1 VPINRRVSGNPA
13 SRTHVPAGDGELPA
27 DEGLN
32 GATVSKLPARSV
44 RRIGD
49 VIVDSGFAD
58 RDVVEEAV
66 EKGRQSGQPTGRVLL
81 ERGELSP
88 EQLARS
94 VADRYGLDYLDLSV
108 FDVDMGAVNLISA
121 AAVRRY
127 EAIPVAFTD
136 ERTLLVAMA
145 HPANVLA
152 LDDIA
157 MMTGLDVRRAV
168 TTPED
173 IQGLLAQLGR
183 LDTAVQEEDD
193 LEDEY
198 EGADQVTELRESAAD
213 APVIKLVHS
222 IVAAAVDRGASDI
235 HFDPQG
241 GQLRVRIRVDGMVHD
256 STTVPRKMVAGV
268 ISRVKIMADLN
279 IAERR
284 LPQDGRVGLMVD
296 GRHVDIRVV
305 TLPLVGGES
314 IVMRILDKS
323 TVSIE
328 LDRLGLED
336 EGRERFR
343 RAIGQAYG
351 AVLVTGPTGS
361 GKTTTLY
368 AALNEINTPD
378 KTIITIED
386 PVEYQLNG
394 IKQVQVNPKTGLS
407 FATGLRSMVRADPN
421 VIMVGEIRDRETAQI
436 AIDSALTGHLVLS
449 TLHTNDAP
457 TALTR
462 LVEMGIP
469 PFLVASAI
477 DCVVGQRLAR
487 TFCQFCKVEAVIP
500 AAVLREHGWKTVRKD
515 LAAFEPGGCSR
526 CAGTGYKGRT
536 GLYEVMR
543 VSDEIRRLILA
554 GDSADA
560 IAAVAVKQGMKRMRD
575 DGLEKVKQG
584 VTSIAEVMR
593 VAGSA

>member
-1 VPINRRVSGNPA
+1 MSGTPA
-13 SRTHVPAGDGELPA
+13 STTAAPISNGNGRAAAAGEIRA
-27 DEGLN
+27 I
-32 GATVSKLPARSV
+32 

-49 VIVDSGFAD
+49 VIVELGFAE
-58 RDVVEEAV
+58 REIVEAAVKEAR
-66 EKGRQSGQPTGRVLL
+66 EQGTLTGRVLV
-81 ERGELSP
+81 ERGVLTP

-94 VADRYGLDYLDLSV
+94 VAARYGVEYIDLNE
-108 FDVDMGAVNLISA
+108 FNVDMGAATLISPGSA
-121 AAVRRY
+121 RRY
-127 EAIPVAFTD
+127 EAIPVAFAD
-136 ERTLLVAMA
+136 ERTLVVAMA

-168 TTPED
+168 TTSED
-173 IQGLLAQLGR
+173 IQALLSQIGR
-183 LDTAVQEEDD
+183 LDSAVQEDD
-193 LEDEY
+193 ELEE
-198 EGADQVTELRESAAD
+198 EFNGPDQVTELRESAGD

-222 IVAAAVDRGASDI
+222 IVAEAVDRGASDI
-235 HFDPQG
+235 HFDPVAG
-241 GQLRVRIRVDGMVHD
+241 GQLRVRLRVDGMVHD
-256 STTVPRKMVAGV
+256 STTVPRKMVPGV
-268 ISRVKIMADLN
+268 ISRVKIMANLN
-279 IAERR
+279 ISERR
-284 LPQDGRVGLMVD
+284 LPQDGRVGLSVD

-305 TLPLVGGES
+305 TLPLVAGES
-314 IVMRILDKS
+314 MVMRILDRS
-323 TVSIE
+323 SVSIE
-328 LDRLGLED
+328 LDKLGLLSDARERLGE
-336 EGRERFR
+336 
-343 RAIGQAYG
+343 AIGQAYG

-368 AALNEINTPD
+368 ASLNEINTPD

-386 PVEYQLNG
+386 PVEYQLDG
-394 IKQVQVNPKTGLS
+394 VKQVQVNPKTGLT

-487 TFCQFCKVEAVIP
+487 TFCQYCRKETVIP
-500 AAVLREHGWKTVRKD
+500 AAVARQNGFKNVRTNIQ
-515 LAAFEPGGCSR
+515 AFEPGGCPR
-526 CAGTGYKGRT
+526 CGGTGYKGRV

-543 VSDEIRRLILA
+543 VTDEIRSLVLA
-554 GDSADA
+554 GESADA
-560 IAAVAVKQGMKRMRD
+560 IAAVAVKQGMRRMRD
-575 DGLEKVKQG
+575 DGLEKVKDG
-584 VTSIAEVMR
+584 ITSIAEVTR
-593 VAGSA
+593 VTGTL

>member
-1 VPINRRVSGNPA
+1 VSGNPA
-13 SRTHVPAGDGELPA
+13 SDASLPALNGDGESIDA
-27 DEGLN
+27 LN
-32 GATVSKLPARSV
+32 REVEAARLERPL

-49 VIVDSGFAD
+49 VIVDLGFAE
-58 RDVVEEAV
+58 RELVEAAVEEARD
-66 EKGRQSGQPTGRVLL
+66 KGMPTGRVLL
-81 ERGELSP
+81 DRGVLSP

-94 VADRYGLDYLDLSV
+94 VAERYGLDYVDLNEIN
-108 FDVDMGAVNLISA
+108 VDMGAANLISPA
-121 AAVRRY
+121 AARRY
-127 EAIPVAFTD
+127 EAIPVAFVD
-136 ERTLLVAMA
+136 QRTLLVAMA

-168 TTPED
+168 TTGED
-173 IQGLLAQLGR
+173 IQGVIAQLGR
-183 LDTAVQEEDD
+183 LDAAVQEQEEIEENFD
-193 LEDEY
+193 
-198 EGADQVTELRESAAD
+198 GPDQITELRESADD
-213 APVIKLVHS
+213 APIVKLVNS
-222 IVAAAVDRGASDI
+222 IVAEAVDRGASDI
-235 HFDPQG
+235 HFDPHAG
-241 GQLRVRIRVDGMVHD
+241 GQMRVRFRVDGMVHD
-256 STTVPRKMVAGV
+256 STTVPRKMVPGLL
-268 ISRVKIMADLN
+268 SRVKIMADLN
-279 IAERR
+279 ISERR
-284 LPQDGRVGLMVD
+284 LPQDGRVGLTVD

-314 IVMRILDKS
+314 IVMRILDK
-323 TVSIE
+323 TSISVE
-328 LDRLGLED
+328 MDSLGLLEQERERLG
-336 EGRERFR
+336 

-368 AALNEINTPD
+368 ASLNEINTPE

-386 PVEYQLNG
+386 PVEYQLDG
-394 IKQVQVNPKTGLS
+394 VKQVQVNPKTGLT

-487 TFCQFCKVEAVIP
+487 TFCQFCRKETTIP
-500 AAVLREHGWKTVRKD
+500 AALLREHGWKNVRKD
-515 LAAFEPGGCSR
+515 IEAFEPEGCSR

-536 GLYEVMR
+536 GLYEVMQ
-543 VSDEIRRLILA
+543 VTEEIRSLVLQ
-554 GDSADA
+554 GESADA
-560 IAAVAVKQGMKRMRD
+560 IAAVAVKQGMRRMRD

-584 VTSIAEVMR
+584 VTSIAEVTR
-593 VAGSA
+593 VAGTY